1 MSSKIFIIED
11 DEKIRNELTS
21 FLKKYNYNVSFSID
35 FENILEEV
43 FKESPDIILLDIN
56 LPY

>member
-1 MSSKIFIIED
+1 MSGKIFIIED